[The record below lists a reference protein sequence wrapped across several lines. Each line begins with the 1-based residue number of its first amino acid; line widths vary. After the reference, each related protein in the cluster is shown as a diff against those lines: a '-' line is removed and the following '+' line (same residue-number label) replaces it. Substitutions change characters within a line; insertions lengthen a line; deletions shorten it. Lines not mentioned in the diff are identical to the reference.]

1 LGQIDK
7 KHAAAAVLLMKVE
20 SWMDKSNTT
29 KKKRKLMW
37 FVLLI
42 FAAVAGYFIFQSLEE
57 PPRVISGLP
66 DIDQNLEAM
75 TDEETLALMQDEV
88 DQNNIQVNLK
98 HEIQVTEDGVARID
112 VLNQPTN
119 AYNVQVDYIL
129 KDGNRRVFR
138 SGLIPPNNQLLE
150 AELTEELEAG
160 EHEVT
165 IYYKIFDEDQEINT
179 ATFDGVFLVGD

>member
-1 LGQIDK
+1 MEK
-7 KHAAAAVLLMKVE
+7 K
-20 SWMDKSNTT
+20 NTI
-29 KKKRKLMW
+29 KKKRRFIW
-37 FVLLI
+37 AGLLI
-42 FAAVAGYFIFQSLEE
+42 LAVTAGYFIFRSLQE

-88 DQNNIQVNLK
+88 DKNNIQVNLK
-98 HEIQVTEDGVARID
+98 HEIPVTEEGVAQID

-119 AYNVQVDYIL
+119 AYNIQVDYLL

-138 SGLIPPNNQLLE
+138 SGLIPPNNQLLQ
-150 AELTEELEAG
+150 AELSEKLEAG

-165 IYYKIFDEDQEINT
+165 IYYKVFDETQEINT

>member
-1 LGQIDK
+1 MEK
-7 KHAAAAVLLMKVE
+7 K
-20 SWMDKSNTT
+20 NTT
-29 KKKRKLMW
+29 KKKRRLIW
-37 FVLLI
+37 ASLLI
-42 FAAVAGYFIFQSLEE
+42 LTVAAGYFIFRSLQE

-88 DQNNIQVNLK
+88 DKNNIQVNLK
-98 HEIQVTEDGVARID
+98 HEIPVTEEGIAQID
-112 VLNQPTN
+112 VRNQATN
-119 AYNVQVDYIL
+119 AYNVQVDYLL

-138 SGLIPPNNQLLE
+138 SGLIPPNNQLLQ

-165 IYYKIFDEDQEINT
+165 IYYKVFDETQEINT